1 MSDDI
6 IDTIAKAVCND
17 RHRQVKRVIPWHEL
31 SERTKNAYRAEGVA
45 ALAALRSAGY
55 EVVARPESLPLA
67 ALHEAMVAY
76 DAYPSENA
84 EDDYNPCMR
93 VLDAARDFLDAEKAE
108 EK

>member
-1 MSDDI
+1 MSDQDI
-6 IDTIAKAVCND
+6 IDTIAKA
-17 RHRQVKRVIPWHEL
+17 L
-31 SERTKNAYRAEGVA
+31 YRAHNEGIISFGREA
-45 ALAALRSAGY
+45 ERALAALRDARY

-93 VLDAARDFLDAEKAE
+93 VLDAARDLLDAEKAE

>member
-1 MSDDI
+1 MTDQSI
-6 IDTIAKAVCND
+6 IDVIAEAIED
-17 RHRQVKRVIPWHEL
+17 A
-31 SERTKNAYRAEGVA
+31 ERSCGPGEYWQFATH
-45 ALAALRSAGY
+45 ALAALRDAGY

-93 VLDAARDFLDAEKAE
+93 VLDAARDLLDAEKAE